1 MFWHKSWQTPTI
13 PQLAK
18 IVMLHNFLSASQ
30 VKAALLGVAAGV
42 VRENPIR
49 LNISEKWILD
59 LAQTKDAL

>member
-13 PQLAK
+13 PPLAK
-18 IVMLHNFLSASQ
+18 IVMMRNFLSASQ
-30 VKAALLGVAAGV
+30 VKAALLGAAAGM

-49 LNISEKWILD
+49 LNISGKWRLD